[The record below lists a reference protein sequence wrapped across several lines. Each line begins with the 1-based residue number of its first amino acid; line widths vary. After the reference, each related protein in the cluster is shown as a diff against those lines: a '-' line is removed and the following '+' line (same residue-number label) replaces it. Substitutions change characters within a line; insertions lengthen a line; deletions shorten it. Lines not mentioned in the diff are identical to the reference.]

1 MAAARQGRG
10 VWLLCGR
17 FKGFTVGPRVTHR
30 KRGAVLEEGGG
41 QGEPLFP
48 KKRRKSCGEGG
59 ELALPAPGA
68 AKDSL
73 AGKEDAASQ
82 TSCFCCVPEGPELRL
97 TERGQVHVGWG
108 QSPGRGYGRPD
119 SESFGAAVPNLARV
133 RGERREPPR
142 GRRCWAA
149 ASGPGDRPRAF
160 AKQLPP
166 SGPRLGT
173 SPKPQGRHRSGES
186 CHRSRPLAGFARR
199 DRQSRP
205 PCTLASPRPCRPP
218 WHATPAGETSQ
229 LLNS

>member
-17 FKGFTVGPRVTHR
+17 FKGFTLGPRVTHR
-30 KRGAVLEEGGG
+30 KRGVVLEEGGG

-59 ELALPAPGA
+59 ELALPDPGA

-108 QSPGRGYGRPD
+108 QSPGRGYGRTD

-142 GRRCWAA
+142 GRRCRAA

-166 SGPRLGT
+166 SGPG
-173 SPKPQGRHRSGES
+173 SGHPQS
-186 CHRSRPLAGFARR
+186 LKAAIAAGKAAAGAA
-199 DRQSRP
+199 P
-205 PCTLASPRPCRPP
+205 WPASPAGTGRAARPVP
-218 WHATPAGETSQ
+218 WHLPGPAARPGTPRQQEKPAS
-229 LLNS
+229 S